1 MLLRSVTRHVK
12 EQNWFA
18 ISLDFFIVV
27 IGVFIGIQVSNWN
40 ATRLDEQKAKT
51 YIERIREDLAGNK
64 RDFTQRK
71 EYFIQVR
78 SHSIAASKAINY
90 SAEKLGEQFLIDI
103 YQASQYMPRELG
115 RDTYNEILSV
125 GALNSDKDRDVRKRL
140 ANFYRSIKAQL
151 VNIQSKVPY
160 RDIVRGIIP
169 HKVQT
174 AIRAAC
180 DDLIST
186 GQNGEPILSL
196 PESCNLDLTVEEM
209 SAAVIAIK
217 NEDINHSL
225 TRRISQLDSILIGIQ
240 LILGRVKL
248 LDIYLKTVKDE

>member
-1 MLLRSVTRHVK
+1 MILRSITKHVN

-18 ISLDFFIVV
+18 IFLDLAIVV
-27 IGVFIGIQVSNWN
+27 FGVFIGIQVSNWN
-40 ATRLDEQKAKT
+40 AARLDDQRVKT
-51 YIERIREDLAGNK
+51 YIERIREDLAENK
-64 RDFTQRK
+64 EDFIQRK
-71 EYFIQVR
+71 AYFIQVR
-78 SHSIAASKAINY
+78 SHALDASDALNH
-90 SAEKLGEQFLIDI
+90 SEERLGEQFLIDI

-125 GALNSDKDRDVRKRL
+125 GALNSESDIAVRKRL

-186 GQNGEPILSL
+186 GQSGEPILSL
-196 PESCNLDLTVEEM
+196 PESCILDLTIEEM